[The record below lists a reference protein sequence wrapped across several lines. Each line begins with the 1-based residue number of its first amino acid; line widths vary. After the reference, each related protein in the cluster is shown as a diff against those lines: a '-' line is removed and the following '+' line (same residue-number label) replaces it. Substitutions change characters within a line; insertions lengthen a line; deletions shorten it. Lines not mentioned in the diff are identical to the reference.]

1 MNITLPALMRF
12 SLRKCIAFSAY
23 VSLLI
28 ICSCDK
34 HPVGEMPAV
43 QREKTAAPGSAQ
55 AALSATAA
63 ESPAVKPTPADFFPA
78 TKPD

>member
-43 QREKTAAPGSAQ
+43 QREKTAAP
-55 AALSATAA
+55 SATAA

>member
-1 MNITLPALMRF
+1 MRF
-12 SLRKCIAFSAY
+12 SLRKCVAFSAY

-43 QREKTAAPGSAQ
+43 QREKNAAENSADAAPSAKV
-55 AALSATAA
+55 A
-63 ESPAVKPTPADFFPA
+63 ESPAAKPTPADFFPA